1 MTGEDHASAATRG
14 NILVNLQ
21 HGVSRSSLLAER
33 LASDAIV
40 GSEALA
46 LLGRLRAIGS
56 ELDRFATTKV
66 DPRRVHNDPIWNEP
80 PHPFQCG
87 AAG

>member
-1 MTGEDHASAATRG
+1 MTGDDKEPAATRG
-14 NILVNLQ
+14 NMLINLQ
-21 HGVSRSSLLAER
+21 HGVSRSSLLAKR
-33 LASDAIV
+33 LATDPIV

-46 LLGRLRAIGS
+46 LLGRLHAIRT
-56 ELDRFATTKV
+56 ELDSLSTPKI
-66 DPRRVHNDPIWNEP
+66 DPRRVHNDPFWNEP

>member
-1 MTGEDHASAATRG
+1 MTGDDNESAATRG
-14 NILVNLQ
+14 NMLVNLQ

-33 LASDAIV
+33 LATDAIV

-46 LLGRLRAIGS
+46 LLGRLRAIRT
-56 ELDRFATTKV
+56 ELNSLSTPKI
-66 DPRRVHNDPIWNEP
+66 DPRRVHNDPFWNEP
-80 PHPFQCG
+80 PHPFQRG